1 MFSFCP
7 KVAYY
12 KDDSLHKDGF
22 IVRLFYNL
30 ILTRRTNLLILLVIN
45 LLGTFYGYYWYRYQL
60 AATPFPLVLFVP
72 DSPTASL
79 FFCFVLGAFI
89 LRKNWPLM
97 EALAVTSLF
106 KYGVWAVGMNLAAGL
121 IGYPL
126 SFGNY
131 LLIFSHSC
139 MAIEGLLFIPF
150 YKIQPRHLAFASLV
164 LIHNEIVD
172 YVFHIMPWYPPLEPY
187 EPYIGY
193 ITFWLSV
200 LTIALVY
207 FFCIRPSALNHKK

>member
-1 MFSFCP
+1 
-7 KVAYY
+7 
-12 KDDSLHKDGF
+12 
-22 IVRLFYNL
+22 VRVFYA
-30 ILTRRTNLLILLVIN
+30 ISLTRRTNLVILLVIN
-45 LLGTFYGYYWYRYQL
+45 FLGTIYGYYWYKDQL

-79 FFCFVLGAFI
+79 FFCFVLAAFI

-106 KYGVWAVGMNLAAGL
+106 KYGVWAVGMNVAAGVM
-121 IGYPL
+121 GYPL
-126 SFGNY
+126 IFGNY

-139 MAIEGLLFIPF
+139 MAIEGLLFIPL
-150 YKIQPRHLAFASLV
+150 YKIRPRHLVVASVVLV
-164 LIHNEIVD
+164 HNEIVD

-193 ITFWLSV
+193 LTFWLSIV
-200 LTIALVY
+200 TIALVY
-207 FFCIRPSALNHKK
+207 ILCIRPRNGRVQN

>member
-1 MFSFCP
+1 M
-7 KVAYY
+7 
-12 KDDSLHKDGF
+12 
-22 IVRLFYNL
+22 L
-30 ILTRRTNLLILLVIN
+30 ILTRRTNLFILLMIN
-45 LLGTFYGYYWYRYQL
+45 LLGTIYGYYWYKDQL
-60 AATPFPLVLFVP
+60 VATPFPYVLFVP

-79 FFCFVLGAFI
+79 FFCFVLGALI
-89 LRKNWPLM
+89 LGRNWPLM

-106 KYGVWAVGMNLAAGL
+106 KYGVWAVGMNIAAGL

-126 SFGNY
+126 QFGNY

-150 YKIQPRHLAFASLV
+150 YKIKPWHLVFASLV

-172 YVFHIMPWYPPLEPY
+172 YVFHIMPWYPPLAPY

-207 FFCIRPSALNHKK
+207 VLCIRPKPLAYGK